1 MKTEGSEKREK
12 TYQHIIDGGAL
23 IKDSADAQR
32 FNLIDTLG
40 FAHNEDFHGRFLA
53 AFLHNPGYHGFGSY
67 LLDRLFY
74 YFQFDFETT
83 EATVVQNNIP
93 IPPTVEEVVLG
104 NTRID
109 NANILIHDPICE
121 WAIFIITKIEKNDPR
136 GLIYRL
142 FQYGYER
149 YERKNVAF
157 VYLTPEGTNPYF
169 WAREQP
175 VSHQREGDDCLHSRI
190 IHPRQIKRLSY
201 RDQVLPWLREMIR
214 LQPSLPAAQT
224 LTDYCRSTAIALNF
238 ESRYAA
244 LPLESNEMNSIVEL
258 RDFAS
263 EGFREEVLDRVEKY
277 FDGLFSLKSRIAP
290 FYNLYSF
297 ECAIAR
303 MRAWRKPQGILFYT
317 DDFYFKTAFH
327 NTTTLVFWT
336 YSREGDETFERAM
349 VRCGFQAEG
358 NIFAKYADFRY
369 AVECRD
375 KDDLCSPLLNV
386 NERLVQTAVSAI
398 VHTFEELR
406 QEYQQMQDFALDE
419 LTEADR
425 MQMTQEKYNE
435 WINGHHINLY
445 TDEKLESI
453 WASGKQNLD
462 HSFQSILNSGYF
474 ANLIEGDSI
483 VPAVLILEAL
493 PPHLPPTFE
502 GPFTLD
508 ESSFQRRTP
517 TFRAYHEWIPQRIK
531 DQNRII
537 LDSLFYFKNAE
548 ETILDEFEKTEA
560 GRDFLQKQL
569 DLTHQLMV
577 PIHPALIIVFGQN
590 AERYFKERPDRP
602 HLNFEL
608 DALPEPNLYRIHE
621 KKKYG
626 QLLSPFFDTK
636 VYFAPKLEDLSFGE
650 KVGIR
655 YLLERILD
663 KKGKD
668 ELAE

>member
-1 MKTEGSEKREK
+1 MKTDGWEQREK
-12 TYQHIIDGGAL
+12 TYHQIIEGGAL
-23 IKDSADAQR
+23 IKDPADEQR
-32 FNLIDTLG
+32 FNLIDVLG

-53 AFLHNPGYHGFGSY
+53 AFLRNPGQHGFGSY

-74 YFQFDFETT
+74 YFQFDFEIT

-121 WAIFIITKIEKNDPR
+121 WAIFIITKIEENDPR
-136 GLIYRL
+136 GFIYRL
-142 FQYGYER
+142 FQYGYEH
-149 YERKNVAF
+149 YDRKKVAF

-175 VSHQREGDDCLHSRI
+175 ISHQREGDESLHSRI
-190 IHPRQIKRLSY
+190 IHLRQIKILSY
-201 RDQVLPWLREMIR
+201 RNQVLPWFREMIR
-214 LQPSLPAAQT
+214 LHPSHPVAQT
-224 LTDYCRSTAIALNF
+224 LTDYCRSTAIAMNL

-244 LPLESNEMNSIVEL
+244 LFLEDDKVNSIAEL

-263 EGFREEVLDRVEKY
+263 EGFREEVLDRVEEY
-277 FDGLFSLKSRIAP
+277 FDSLFTLKSRISP
-290 FYNLYSF
+290 FYNLYLF
-297 ECAIAR
+297 EYAISR
-303 MRAWRKPQGILFYT
+303 MSVLKKPQGIIFYT

-327 NTTTLVFWT
+327 STTTLVFWT
-336 YSREGDETFERAM
+336 YKKEGDEALVRAM

-358 NIFAKYADFRY
+358 TIFAKYADFRY
-369 AVECRD
+369 AAECRD
-375 KDDLCSPLLNV
+375 NDELCTPLLNMD
-386 NERLVQTAVSAI
+386 ERLVQTAVTSI

-406 QEYQQMQDFALDE
+406 QEYQQMKDFALDD
-419 LTEADR
+419 LTEAER
-425 MQMTQEKYNE
+425 MLMAQETYTG
-435 WINGHHINLY
+435 WINGHHIDLD

-453 WASGKQNLD
+453 WANGKQSLD
-462 HSFQSILNSGYF
+462 HSLKSILNSGYF
-474 ANLIEGDSI
+474 ANMMERASG
-483 VPAVLILEAL
+483 VPTVLILEAL
-493 PPHLPPTFE
+493 PPHLPATYE
-502 GPFTLD
+502 GAFTLD
-508 ESSFQRRTP
+508 ASSFQRRTP

-569 DLTHQLMV
+569 NLTHQQLLS
-577 PIHPALIIVFGQN
+577 IHPALIIVFGQT

-602 HLNFEL
+602 HLNFVLE
-608 DALPEPNLYRIHE
+608 ALPEPNVHRIHE

-626 QLLSPFFDTK
+626 QLVSPFFDTK
-636 VYFAPKLEDLSFGE
+636 VYFFPKLADLSFGE
-650 KVGIR
+650 EVEIS
-655 YLLERILD
+655 YLLERLLPHN
-663 KKGKD
+663 KAK
-668 ELAE
+668 EF